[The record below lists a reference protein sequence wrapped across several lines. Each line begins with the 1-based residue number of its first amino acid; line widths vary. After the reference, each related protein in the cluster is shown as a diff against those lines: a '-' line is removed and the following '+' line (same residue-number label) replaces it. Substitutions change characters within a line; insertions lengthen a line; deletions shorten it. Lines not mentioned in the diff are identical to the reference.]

1 MTYEKLYQML
11 EHDHEEVKEMF
22 KEAIKNEDPS
32 KYKEIKKELEV
43 HMKGEEDFYY
53 PKAKKADKDL
63 VEHGIEE
70 HDEAKS
76 LIKELDRLGKNDG
89 QFMPKLKELRDSVE
103 HHVDEEENKLFP
115 KSKDTLSDNEE
126 NEIAEKIEE
135 EKSKMM

>member
-1 MTYEKLYQML
+1 MTHQKLYEML

-22 KEAIKNEDPS
+22 KEAINNEDPS

-70 HDEAKS
+70 HEEAKS

-89 QFMPKLKELRDSVE
+89 QFMPKLKELKDSVE
-103 HHVDEEENKLFP
+103 HHVDEEEHKLFP

-126 NEIAEKIEE
+126 KEIAEKIEE

>member
-1 MTYEKLYQML
+1 MTHQKLYEML

-22 KEAIKNEDPS
+22 KEAIENEDPS

-53 PKAKKADKDL
+53 PKAKKADEDL

-70 HDEAKS
+70 HEEAKG

-89 QFMPKLKELRDSVE
+89 QFMPKLKELKDSVE
-103 HHVDEEENKLFP
+103 HHVDEEEHKLFP

-126 NEIAEKIEE
+126 KKIAEKIEE

>member
-1 MTYEKLYQML
+1 MTHQKLYEML

-22 KEAIKNEDPS
+22 KEAINNEDPS

-89 QFMPKLKELRDSVE
+89 QFMHKLKELKDSVE
-103 HHVDEEENKLFP
+103 HHVDEEEHKLFP

-126 NEIAEKIEE
+126 KKIAEKIEE

>member
-1 MTYEKLYQML
+1 MTHQKLYEML

-22 KEAIKNEDPS
+22 KEAIENEDPS

-70 HDEAKS
+70 HEEAKS

-89 QFMPKLKELRDSVE
+89 QFMPKLKELKDSVE
-103 HHVDEEENKLFP
+103 HHVDEEEHKLFP
-115 KSKDTLSDNEE
+115 KSRDTLSDNEE
-126 NEIAEKIEE
+126 KEIAEKIEE

>member
-1 MTYEKLYQML
+1 MTHQKLYEML

-22 KEAIKNEDPS
+22 KEAIDNEDPS
-32 KYKEIKKELEV
+32 KFNEIKKELEV

-53 PKAKKADKDL
+53 PKAKKADEDL

-70 HDEAKS
+70 HEEAKS
-76 LIKELDRLGKNDG
+76 LIKELDKLGKNDG

-103 HHVDEEENKLFP
+103 HHVDEEEHKLFP

-126 NEIAEKIEE
+126 KEIAEKIEE

>member
-1 MTYEKLYQML
+1 MTHQKLYEML

-22 KEAIKNEDPS
+22 KEAIENEDPS

-70 HDEAKS
+70 HEEAKS

-89 QFMPKLKELRDSVE
+89 QFMPKLKELKDSVE
-103 HHVDEEENKLFP
+103 HHVDEEEHKLFP

-126 NEIAEKIEE
+126 KKIAEKIEE
-135 EKSKMM
+135 EKSKIM

>member
-1 MTYEKLYQML
+1 MTHQKLYEML

-22 KEAIKNEDPS
+22 KEAINNEDPS

-89 QFMPKLKELRDSVE
+89 QFMHKLKELKDSVE
-103 HHVDEEENKLFP
+103 HHVDEEEHKLFP

-126 NEIAEKIEE
+126 KEIAEKIEE

>member
-1 MTYEKLYQML
+1 MTHQKLYEML

-22 KEAIKNEDPS
+22 KEAINNEDPS

-70 HDEAKS
+70 HEEAKS

-89 QFMPKLKELRDSVE
+89 QFMPKLKELKDSVE
-103 HHVDEEENKLFP
+103 HHVDEEEHKLFP
-115 KSKDTLSDNEE
+115 KSRDTLSDNEE
-126 NEIAEKIEE
+126 KEIAEKIEE

>member
-1 MTYEKLYQML
+1 MTHQKLYEML

-22 KEAIKNEDPS
+22 KEAINNEDPS

-53 PKAKKADKDL
+53 PKAKKADEDL

-70 HDEAKS
+70 HEEAKG

-89 QFMPKLKELRDSVE
+89 QFMPKLKELKDSVE
-103 HHVDEEENKLFP
+103 HHVDEEEHKLFP

-126 NEIAEKIEE
+126 KEIAEKIEE